1 VVVVRWL
8 ERGVAEDLGLAA
20 AVADIVNRAY
30 AHSETGLFA
39 TKIDRTDVN
48 DVIASISCRETAVAL
63 LDGTVVGSVR
73 AHAFEDRTGWFG
85 ALGVEPA
92 VYGRGFGEAL
102 VGFVEDDAAA
112 AGRAE
117 MQLEVFGCEPVHPH
131 LSRIRAWYERRG
143 YHETSR
149 LPLEALYPEDA
160 ARLAVASL
168 DVVTMRKSL

>member
-1 VVVVRWL
+1 MVVVRWL
-8 ERGVAEDLGLAA
+8 ECGVAEDLGLAPA
-20 AVADIVNRAY
+20 ITDLVNRAY

-48 DVIASISCRETAVAL
+48 DVIASISRRETAIAL
-63 LDGTVVGSVR
+63 LDGSVVGSVR
-73 AHAFEDRTGWFG
+73 AHAFDNRTGWFG
-85 ALGVEPA
+85 ALAVEPA
-92 VYGRGFGEAL
+92 MHGRGFGEAL
-102 VGFVEDDAAA
+102 VGFVEEDAAA

-117 MQLEVFGCEPVHPH
+117 MQLEVFESEPVHPH

-149 LPLEALYPEDA
+149 LPVDALYPEDA
-160 ARLAVASL
+160 ARLVVAGL